1 MFALTNSAAD
11 ILQAVSS
18 AWNEFPTLFSLVQF
32 FYLPG
37 VKSTILPSLDCFD
50 LLGWHNIWCLHL
62 ICDDCHSK
70 AASQCCIVYVKV
82 AQRVDLRSSYPEG
95 KKKTVPECQV
105 FRSCV
110 IWFPLLSLSSAR
122 PHTPWTGWLWERA
135 GLFHPL
141 LCCHRL
147 PLSLAWLAHTH
158 SLGFSDSS
166 SEKFSLISQYS
177 DGCPPYMFLSLSFFW
192 PRGLQ
197 DLTSL
202 TRDWTP
208 GPQQWNCTELTTGPP
223 GKSPSLHV
231 STASSLSCPAVPTLD
246 GKCLLKCL
254 PLWLSC
260 ELSKAWS
267 FVPGCTSSA
276 QHSDTNTVGAEYS
289 LVKWQWMK
297 ALRVSIF
304 RPGVTGITSEPSW
317 FTGRS
322 LTKLAFH
329 CSSKTGLLQTISL
342 LFQKSP
348 MGQRP
353 RDESSVH
360 RFSLDKPWG
369 VIVTH
374 FQWKIIKIS
383 WCENCHRV

>member
-1 MFALTNSAAD
+1 MLYCVCKGCSK
-11 ILQAVSS
+11 SRS
-18 AWNEFPTLFSLVQF
+18 PQF
-32 FYLPG
+32 LSWG
-37 VKSTILPSLDCFD
+37 K
-50 LLGWHNIWCLHL
+50 
-62 ICDDCHSK
+62 
-70 AASQCCIVYVKV
+70 
-82 AQRVDLRSSYPEG
+82 

-122 PHTPWTGWLWERA
+122 PHAPWTGWLWERA

-147 PLSLAWLAHTH
+147 PLSLARLAHTH

-177 DGCPPYMFLSLSFFW
+177 DGCPPYLFLSLSLFFFW

-202 TRDWTP
+202 TKDWTP

-246 GKCLLKCL
+246 GKCLLKRL

-260 ELSKAWS
+260 EL
-267 FVPGCTSSA
+267 
-276 QHSDTNTVGAEYS
+276 
-289 LVKWQWMK
+289 
-297 ALRVSIF
+297 LRD
-304 RPGVTGITSEPSW
+304 PMD
-317 FTGRS
+317 
-322 LTKLAFH
+322 
-329 CSSKTGLLQTISL
+329 CS
-342 LFQKSP
+342 P
-348 MGQRP
+348 P
-353 RDESSVH
+353 DSSVH
-360 RFSLDKPWG
+360 GIFQARALEWGAIAFSNSLDVCKCYILICMYLTSQGKSLKSVRGIEKRAWNLK
-369 VIVTH
+369 IRH
-374 FQWKIIKIS
+374 IIKYD
-383 WCENCHRV
+383 HVY